1 MVSLTIISPTRRYQ
15 ETRLQDHF
23 DKCHRLNCVA
33 RLFKKNKNKELLRL
47 GKILCIM
54 CGFQYTSISGLLDL
68 IKCPDTTHRLW
79 CVALPRS
86 ARSVCAPGC
95 HSVQKSAQED
105 PAESRQT
112 DHRVEVTGHFWHSA
126 LTDFYVTPVC
136 SLLTALSPSPLKFKK
151 KKPLPVASWLTCA
164 ARLEDHSAP
173 SPFPT
178 LSAAAVYLFLSETF
192 SLSLNSLR
200 SWSRSWKSLWRVSAV
215 RSESLERLDW
225 ERGRWDDLRTPP
237 IPPQYN
243 THTHRPLLLL
253 RGGSAGSGRDDRFAW
268 VKSHRKDPKRA
279 QSECSLNVLKT
290 SYSVSLD
297 ITIRQHF
304 I

>member
-136 SLLTALSPSPLKFKK
+136 SLLTALSPSPLKLKK
-151 KKPLPVASWLTCA
+151 KTVTGGLLAHMCRSAWGPFRPFAIPDALRGCSLLVSVWNFLCLPELAAVLKQELKKSLESFRGALRKFGASWLGE
-164 ARLEDHSAP
+164 REVGRFENP
-173 SPFPT
+173 PYPT
-178 LSAAAVYLFLSETF
+178 
-192 SLSLNSLR
+192 
-200 SWSRSWKSLWRVSAV
+200 
-215 RSESLERLDW
+215 
-225 ERGRWDDLRTPP
+225 P
-237 IPPQYN
+237 IQH
-243 THTHRPLLLL
+243 THTQTPASFKRRERRFREGWQVCVSQVPQE
-253 RGGSAGSGRDDRFAW
+253 RSKKSAEWMFF
-268 VKSHRKDPKRA
+268 K
-279 QSECSLNVLKT
+279 CS
-290 SYSVSLD
+290 
-297 ITIRQHF
+297 
-304 I
+304 